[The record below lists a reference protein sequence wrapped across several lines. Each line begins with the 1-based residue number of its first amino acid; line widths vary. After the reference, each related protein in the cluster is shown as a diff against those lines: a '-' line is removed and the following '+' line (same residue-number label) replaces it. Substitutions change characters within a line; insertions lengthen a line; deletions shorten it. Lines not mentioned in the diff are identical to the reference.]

1 MSQRKHLILV
11 LDLGGTQFRIALAN
25 DEGELLRRHAEPL
38 DAPDKPEQT
47 IGQMKNAIKEML
59 SGIDLALLRGMGVAV
74 AGLVK
79 PTDGVLLTS
88 PNLLDW
94 YNTPMKDIW
103 EQELHLPV
111 WVCNDADLAA
121 LGEHRFGAGRGIDDL
136 IYITVS
142 TGIGGGVITGG
153 KLLLG
158 ASGFAGEVGH
168 MTIDLNGPGCS
179 CGNVGCLEMLAS
191 GTAIARFA
199 VEKISRGELSTITDL
214 VAGDLGKVTAETVAE
229 AARSGDLV
237 AREVMHTAGANLG
250 IGVVNLVHI
259 FNPELVIIG
268 GGCSKA
274 GDLIFEPVRQ
284 VVDERTMPDIS
295 VRIVPTAL
303 GDDPGLLGAVAL
315 VLENTSI

>member
-1 MSQRKHLILV
+1 LSQRKHLILV

-25 DEGELLRRHAEPL
+25 DEGELLRRYAEPL

-59 SGIDLALLRGMGVAV
+59 SGIDLELLRGMGVAV

-158 ASGFAGEVGH
+158 ASGFAAEVGH

-214 VAGDLGKVTAETVAE
+214 VTGDLGKVTAETVAE

-303 GDDPGLLGAVAL
+303 GDAPGLLGAVAL